1 MSKNKE
7 YPVLDQEQPKKS
19 DKDQRT
25 ESNRG
30 QCNTQVKGKNEK
42 NKKIDGLQ
50 KLLHHTQKF
59 HSKLNKD
66 HEKIISIQ
74 GKIIK
79 TQEQTIKKEKIIS
92 DLLYDKYLDVMVDNG
107 NWKYCYE
114 KLNKKWVAA
123 GIYARDRTA
132 YMREYMKKKRANGEI
147 KHWRKYKE
155 EKIMKGKNVE
165 KKKTKYKKDTR
176 GIKTN

>member
-1 MSKNKE
+1 MKKEE
-7 YPVLDQEQPKKS
+7 YPVLDQEQLKKS
-19 DKDQRT
+19 YRDQRT

-30 QCNTQVKGKNEK
+30 QCNTHVIGKNEK
-42 NKKIDGLQ
+42 NKKIVGLQ

-59 HSKLNKD
+59 YSKLNKD
-66 HEKIISIQ
+66 YEKIISVQ

-92 DLLYDKYLDVMVDNG
+92 DLLYDKYLDVMIDNG

-123 GIYARDRTA
+123 GVYARDRTT

-155 EKIMKGKNVE
+155 EKIMKGKNEE
-165 KKKTKYKKDTR
+165 KNKRGTKSK
-176 GIKTN
+176 

>member
-1 MSKNKE
+1 MKKHKNKE
-7 YPVLDQEQPKKS
+7 YPVLEQDQLKKS
-19 DKDQRT
+19 YRDRRT

-30 QCNTQVKGKNEK
+30 QRNAQVIGKNEK
-42 NKKIDGLQ
+42 NKKIVGLQ

-66 HEKIISIQ
+66 YEKIIMIQ
-74 GKIIK
+74 EKIIK

-123 GIYARDRTA
+123 GIYARDRTT

-155 EKIMKGKNVE
+155 EKIMKGKNEE
-165 KKKTKYKKDTR
+165 KNKR
-176 GIKTN
+176 GIKSK

>member
-1 MSKNKE
+1 MKKEE
-7 YPVLDQEQPKKS
+7 YPVLEQDQLKKS
-19 DKDQRT
+19 YRDRRT

-30 QCNTQVKGKNEK
+30 QRNTHVIGKN
-42 NKKIDGLQ
+42 DY
-50 KLLHHTQKF
+50 
-59 HSKLNKD
+59 
-66 HEKIISIQ
+66 EKIISIQ
-74 GKIIK
+74 EKIIK

-92 DLLYDKYLDVMVDNG
+92 DLLYDKYLDVMIDNG

-155 EKIMKGKNVE
+155 EKIMKGKNEE
-165 KKKTKYKKDTR
+165 KNKRGTKSK
-176 GIKTN
+176 

>member
-1 MSKNKE
+1 MKKEE
-7 YPVLDQEQPKKS
+7 YPVLEQDQLKKS
-19 DKDQRT
+19 YRDRRT

-30 QCNTQVKGKNEK
+30 QRNTHVIGKN
-42 NKKIDGLQ
+42 DY
-50 KLLHHTQKF
+50 
-59 HSKLNKD
+59 
-66 HEKIISIQ
+66 EKIISIQ
-74 GKIIK
+74 EKIIK

-92 DLLYDKYLDVMVDNG
+92 DLLYDKYLDVMIDNG

-147 KHWRKYKE
+147 KHWRKYLDE
-155 EKIMKGKNVE
+155 KGKNV
-165 KKKTKYKKDTR
+165 KKKAKYKKDTG
-176 GIKTN
+176 GIKTK

>member
-1 MSKNKE
+1 MKKEE
-7 YPVLDQEQPKKS
+7 YPVLEQEQLKKS
-19 DKDQRT
+19 YRDQRT

-30 QCNTQVKGKNEK
+30 QRNTHVIGKN
-42 NKKIDGLQ
+42 DY
-50 KLLHHTQKF
+50 
-59 HSKLNKD
+59 
-66 HEKIISIQ
+66 EKIISIQ
-74 GKIIK
+74 EKIIK

-92 DLLYDKYLDVMVDNG
+92 DLLYDKYLDVMIDNG

>member
-1 MSKNKE
+1 MKKEE
-7 YPVLDQEQPKKS
+7 YPVLEQDQLKKS
-19 DKDQRT
+19 YRDRRT

-30 QCNTQVKGKNEK
+30 QRNTHVIGKN
-42 NKKIDGLQ
+42 DY
-50 KLLHHTQKF
+50 
-59 HSKLNKD
+59 
-66 HEKIISIQ
+66 EKIISIQ
-74 GKIIK
+74 EKIIK

-123 GIYARDRTA
+123 GIYARDRTT

-155 EKIMKGKNVE
+155 EKIMKGKNEE
-165 KKKTKYKKDTR
+165 KNKRGTKSK
-176 GIKTN
+176 

>member
-1 MSKNKE
+1 MKKEE
-7 YPVLDQEQPKKS
+7 YPVLEQEQPKKS
-19 DKDQRT
+19 NKDQRT

-74 GKIIK
+74 EKIIK

-92 DLLYDKYLDVMVDNG
+92 DLLYDKYLDVMIDNG

-132 YMREYMKKKRANGEI
+132 YMRDYMRKKRANGSI

>member
-1 MSKNKE
+1 MKKEE
-7 YPVLDQEQPKKS
+7 YPVLEQDQLKKS
-19 DKDQRT
+19 YRDRRT

-30 QCNTQVKGKNEK
+30 QRNTHVIGKN
-42 NKKIDGLQ
+42 DY
-50 KLLHHTQKF
+50 
-59 HSKLNKD
+59 
-66 HEKIISIQ
+66 EKIISIQ
-74 GKIIK
+74 EKIIK
-79 TQEQTIKKEKIIS
+79 IQEFNIKKEMKINE
-92 DLLYDKYLDVMVDNG
+92 LLYDKYLDVMIDNG

-155 EKIMKGKNVE
+155 EKIMKGKNEE
-165 KKKTKYKKDTR
+165 KNKRGTKSK
-176 GIKTN
+176 

>member
-1 MSKNKE
+1 MKKEE
-7 YPVLDQEQPKKS
+7 YPVLEQDQLKKS
-19 DKDQRT
+19 YRDRRT

-30 QCNTQVKGKNEK
+30 QRNTHVIGKN
-42 NKKIDGLQ
+42 DY
-50 KLLHHTQKF
+50 
-59 HSKLNKD
+59 
-66 HEKIISIQ
+66 EKIISIQ
-74 GKIIK
+74 EKIIK

-92 DLLYDKYLDVMVDNG
+92 DLLYDKYLDVMIDNG